1 MRVVITGGSGLV
13 GRALADEL
21 ISAGH
26 NCTVLSRN
34 PARVDFLPKGVEVA
48 AWDAVSASSLRPIL
62 ESSEAVVHLLGEGI
76 GNGRWS
82 RARKERIRRSRI
94 DSTRALADA
103 VATVGEGLEVV
114 VQASAVGFYGPRGD
128 EEVTE
133 KAPPGIDFLALT
145 CRDWELAGEPI
156 EKAGV
161 RRAVIRTGLVLSRDG
176 GVLPR
181 MMLPFKLFA
190 GGPAGH
196 GGQWVPWIHL
206 SDEVGAIRYLLEHPG
221 AAGVFN
227 LTAPQPVTNREFSRL
242 LGAVL
247 RRPSSLPAPTP
258 ALRLVLGEMAML
270 ILTGQRAV
278 PNRLQGLGYEFQFR
292 EADAALRD
300 LLG

>member
-1 MRVVITGGSGLV
+1 M
-13 GRALADEL
+13 
-21 ISAGH
+21 
-26 NCTVLSRN
+26 
-34 PARVDFLPKGVEVA
+34 PKGVEVA
-48 AWDAVSASSLRPIL
+48 AWDAVSAKALRPIL
-62 ESSEAVVHLLGEGI
+62 ERSEAVVHLAGEGI

-94 DSTRALADA
+94 DSTRALAEA
-103 VATVGEGLEVV
+103 VGAVRAGLEVV

-128 EEVTE
+128 DEISEEA
-133 KAPPGIDFLALT
+133 APGDDFLAVV

-176 GVLPR
+176 GALPR
-181 MMLPFKLFA
+181 MLLPFKFFA

-206 SDEVGAIRYLLEHPG
+206 SDEVGAIRYLLEDSG

-258 ALRLVLGEMAML
+258 ALRLVLGEMATL

-278 PNRLQGLGYEFQFR
+278 SNRLQELGYEFQFR
-292 EADAALRD
+292 DADAALRD
-300 LLG
+300 LLE